1 MAEVKQIT
9 TWNGLRVEI
18 GTDPAT
24 GNTTWRDPTSGTVWA
39 TSAGSNNPAKNW
51 DASANLTAFTN
62 AYNSRPGATNQLTED
77 EFLRQF
83 AFGNTPGATDI
94 GLGNSG
100 TALGNQ
106 ARSDIINNND
116 NYDGIGDPDLYRQ
129 ILFNSG
135 IPGVTNPTTGQV
147 INSSGIAVID
157 PNIGGFFQTL
167 ENGSP
172 FDLNQNFFDQSGDI
186 GSPFTVPDSTFS
198 GDGSEFDLNQNF
210 FDQGGGG
217 GSSARSR
224 SSGGGLKY
232 PLNDPVGLDYIKI
245 DILEY
250 VPSLN
255 VNPGTGA
262 LGGSFQNAN
271 QRYRVENT
279 KGTIYLPMQPALSE
293 TTSIDWGEDRLNS
306 FMAASANALMGGM
319 KALGTFQSGEDFN
332 SKIAQVLRSLGA
344 DANEI
349 LKDQNLEKFVKAYFA
364 GTIVGSNIVGR
375 SSGMVVNPNLE
386 LLFNG
391 PRLRQF
397 IFNFKLTPREPA
409 EAQVIRDIILTLK
422 RASAPKREGGQ
433 LFLKF
438 PDIFKLEYV
447 YQGSGQHPFMHKF
460 KPCALTN
467 LSVDYTPDGSYMTY
481 KDVPSMTAYNLSLSF
496 GEIDPIYEEDQTSGM
511 GY

>member
-1 MAEVKQIT
+1 MAEIKQIT

-39 TSAGSNNPAKNW
+39 TSAGSNNPARNW

-77 EFLRQF
+77 EFLQQF
-83 AFGNTPGATDI
+83 AFGNTPGSTDI

-100 TALGNQ
+100 TALGNEVRAQ
-106 ARSDIINNND
+106 ILNSDA
-116 NYDGIGDPDLYRQ
+116 NYVGIGDAENIRLSY
-129 ILFNSG
+129 FNIG

-147 INSSGIAVID
+147 INSRGTSVAD
-157 PNIGGFFQTL
+157 PNVGGFFQTL

-186 GSPFTVPDSTFS
+186 GSPFTVPDSTFF

-210 FDQGGGG
+210 FDQGGAGG
-217 GSSARSR
+217 APA
-224 SSGGGLKY
+224 SSGGRGGLRY

-245 DILEY
+245 DILRY
-250 VPSLN
+250 APSLN
-255 VNPGTGA
+255 VDNDTGA
-262 LGGSFQNAN
+262 LSGSFQNAN
-271 QRYRVENT
+271 QRYRTQNT
-279 KGTIYLPMQPALSE
+279 TGTIYLPMQPALSE
-293 TTSIDWGEDRLNS
+293 STSIDWGEDRLNS
-306 FMAASANALMGGM
+306 LMAVSANALMGGM
-319 KALGTFQSGEDFN
+319 DALGTFESGEDFIN
-332 SKIAQVLRSLGA
+332 KIETVIKALGDDAQT
-344 DANEI
+344 I
-349 LKDQNLEKFVKAYFA
+349 LNQQGLKNFVKAYYA
-364 GTIVGSNIVGR
+364 GLIVQSNLTGR
-375 SSGMVVNPNLE
+375 STGQVINPNLE

-397 IFNFKLTPREPA
+397 NFNFKLTPREPA

-422 RASAPKREGGQ
+422 RASAPKKEGGQ

-447 YQGSGQHPFMHKF
+447 YQGGGQHPFMHKF

-496 GEIDPIYEEDQTSGM
+496 GEIEPIYEEDQTSGM

>member
-18 GTDPAT
+18 GTDPVT
-24 GNTTWRDPTSGTVWA
+24 GNTTWRDPTSGTIWA
-39 TSAGSNNPAKNW
+39 TSAGSNNPARNW

-116 NYDGIGDPDLYRQ
+116 NYDGDPESIRQ
-129 ILFNSG
+129 SRQRHVRNG
-135 IPGVTNPTTGQV
+135 IPGAIDQITGQV
-147 INSSGIAVID
+147 INSAGTPVID
-157 PNIGGFFQTL
+157 PNVGGFFQTL

-245 DILEY
+245 DIIKY
-250 VPSLN
+250 IPSLS
-255 VNPGTGA
+255 A
-262 LGGSFQNAN
+262 GGGQG
-271 QRYRVENT
+271 RYRNSQSQ
-279 KGTIYLPMQPALSE
+279 GTIFLPMQPALSE
-293 TTSIDWGEDRLNS
+293 TTSIDWGADSLNELKR
-306 FMAASANALMGGM
+306 AASDVIMGAMG
-319 KALGTFQSGEDFN
+319 ALGQSQSFEQLKQTLIDTFKRAGQDVSGY
-332 SKIAQVLRSLGA
+332 L
-344 DANEI
+344 NE
-349 LKDQNLEKFVKAYFA
+349 QNLEGFVKAYFA
-364 GTIVGSNIVGR
+364 GTILGANVQGR
-375 SSGMVVNPNLE
+375 STGQVINPNLE

-397 IFNFKLTPREPA
+397 NFNFKLTPREPA

-422 RASAPKREGGQ
+422 RASAPKKTKGK

-496 GEIDPIYEEDQTSGM
+496 GEIEPIYENDQTSGM

>member
-39 TSAGSNNPAKNW
+39 TSAGSNNPARNW

-77 EFLRQF
+77 EFLQQF
-83 AFGNTPGATDI
+83 AFGNTPGSTDI

-100 TALGNQ
+100 TALGNEVRAQ
-106 ARSDIINNND
+106 ILNNNA
-116 NYDGIGDPDLYRQ
+116 NYDGIGDAENIRLSH
-129 ILFNSG
+129 FNNG

-147 INSSGIAVID
+147 INSRGTPVVD
-157 PNIGGFFQTL
+157 PNVGGFFQTL

-186 GSPFTVPDSTFS
+186 GSPFTVPDSTFF

-210 FDQGGGG
+210 FDQGGAGG
-217 GSSARSR
+217 APA
-224 SSGGGLKY
+224 SSGGGGRLSY

-245 DILEY
+245 DIIQY
-250 VPSLN
+250 IPSLS
-255 VNPGTGA
+255 A
-262 LGGSFQNAN
+262 GGGQG
-271 QRYRVENT
+271 RYRNSQSQ
-279 KGTIYLPMQPALSE
+279 GTIFLPMQPALSE
-293 TTSIDWGEDRLNS
+293 TTSIDWGANPLNELQRT
-306 FMAASANALMGGM
+306 ASDAIMGAMG
-319 KALGTFQSGEDFN
+319 ALGQSQSLEQVYQTLIDTFKRAGQDVSGY
-332 SKIAQVLRSLGA
+332 L
-344 DANEI
+344 NE
-349 LKDQNLEKFVKAYFA
+349 QNLEGFVKAYFA
-364 GTIVGSNIVGR
+364 GTILGTNVQGR
-375 SSGMVVNPNLE
+375 KTGQVINPNLE

-397 IFNFKLTPREPA
+397 NFNFKLTPREPA

-422 RASAPKREGGQ
+422 RASAPKKTEGK

-467 LSVDYTPDGSYMTY
+467 LTVDYTPDGSYMTY

-496 GEIDPIYEEDQTSGM
+496 GEIEPIYEEDQTSGM

>member
-1 MAEVKQIT
+1 MAEIKQIT
-9 TWNGLRVEI
+9 TWNGLKVEI

-39 TSAGSNNPAKNW
+39 TSDGSNNPARNW
-51 DASANLTAFTN
+51 DVSSNLTAFTN

-77 EFLRQF
+77 EFLQQF
-83 AFGNTPGATDI
+83 AFGNTPGATGI

-100 TALGNQ
+100 TALGNEVRAQ
-106 ARSDIINNND
+106 ILNNNA
-116 NYDGIGDPDLYRQ
+116 NYDSVDDAENIRQ
-129 ILFNSG
+129 SLFNNG
-135 IPGVTNPTTGQV
+135 IPGVLNSILGQV
-147 INSSGIAVID
+147 INSSGTAVID
-157 PNIGGFFQTL
+157 PNVGGLFQTL
-167 ENGSP
+167 ENAFPVTNLIDSFDEISEFVSN
-172 FDLNQNFFDQSGDI
+172 FDLG
-186 GSPFTVPDSTFS
+186 
-198 GDGSEFDLNQNF
+198 GSEN
-210 FDQGGGG
+210 
-217 GSSARSR
+217 SSTG
-224 SSGGGLKY
+224 SGGLRY

-250 VPSLN
+250 VPSIN

-279 KGTIYLPMQPALSE
+279 TGTIYLPMQPALSE
-293 TTSIDWGEDRLNS
+293 TTSIDWGADSLNELQRT
-306 FMAASANALMGGM
+306 ASNAIMGAMGG
-319 KALGTFQSGEDFN
+319 LGQS
-332 SKIAQVLRSLGA
+332 
-344 DANEI
+344 
-349 LKDQNLEKFVKAYFA
+349 QNLEQLKQTLIDTFKRAGQDVSGFLNEQNLDGFIKAYFA
-364 GTIVGSNIVGR
+364 GKIVGANVVGR
-375 SSGMVVNPNLE
+375 STGQVINPNLE

-397 IFNFKLTPREPA
+397 NFNFKLTPREPA
-409 EAQVIRDIILTLK
+409 EAQVIRDIILRLK
-422 RASAPKREGGQ
+422 RASAPKKTNGQ

-460 KPCALTN
+460 KPCALTS

-481 KDVPSMTAYNLSLSF
+481 KDEPSMTAYNLSLSF
-496 GEIDPIYEEDQTSGM
+496 GEIEPIYENDQISGM

>member
-1 MAEVKQIT
+1 MAEIIQTT

-39 TSAGSNNPAKNW
+39 TSAGSNNPARNW
-51 DASANLTAFTN
+51 DASVNLTAFRN
-62 AYNSRPGATNQLTED
+62 AYNLRPGATKQLTED
-77 EFLRQF
+77 EFLQQF
-83 AFGNTPGATDI
+83 TFGNTPGATGI

-100 TALGNQ
+100 IALGNEV
-106 ARSDIINNND
+106 RSDILNSD
-116 NYDGIGDPDLYRQ
+116 ANYAGIGDSRIIRQ
-129 ILFNSG
+129 SHFNNG
-135 IPGVTNPTTGQV
+135 IPGVINPPTGQV
-147 INSSGIAVID
+147 NNSGGTPVLNPD
-157 PNIGGFFQTL
+157 VGGFFQTL

-172 FDLNQNFFDQSGDI
+172 FDLNQNFFDQNGDI
-186 GSPFTVPDSTFS
+186 GSPFTVPDDSFF

-210 FDQGGGG
+210 FDQSGGGG
-217 GSSARSR
+217 APA
-224 SSGGGLKY
+224 SSGGGGYLKY

-245 DILEY
+245 DIIQY
-250 VPSLN
+250 TASIPN
-255 VNPGTGA
+255 GGA
-262 LGGSFQNAN
+262 GRFRNSRSQ
-271 QRYRVENT
+271 
-279 KGTIYLPMQPALSE
+279 GTIYLPMQPALSE
-293 TTSIDWGEDRLNS
+293 TTSINWGEDTMNEFQRIG
-306 FMAASANALMGGM
+306 ANAIMGSMG
-319 KALGTFQSGEDFN
+319 ALGTYKSLDDLKAQMGKVFSEFGGDAQ
-332 SKIAQVLRSLGA
+332 KILN
-344 DANEI
+344 DPT
-349 LKDQNLEKFVKAYFA
+349 LEKFLKAYFA
-364 GTIVGSNIVGR
+364 GQILGTNVVGR
-375 SSGMVVNPNLE
+375 STGAVINPNLE

-397 IFNFKLTPREPA
+397 NFNFKLTPREPA

-422 RASAPKREGGQ
+422 RTSAPKREGGQ

-438 PDIFKLEYV
+438 PDIFKLEYI

-496 GEIDPIYEEDQTSGM
+496 GEIEPIYSDEQQTGM

>member
-39 TSAGSNNPAKNW
+39 TSAGSNNPARNW

-83 AFGNTPGATDI
+83 AFGNTPGATGI

-106 ARSDIINNND
+106 ARSDIINNNA
-116 NYDGIGDPDLYRQ
+116 NYDSIGDADRYRQ
-129 ILFNSG
+129 SHVRNR
-135 IPGVTNPTTGQV
+135 IPGAIDQTTGQV
-147 INSSGIAVID
+147 INSGGTPVAD

-210 FDQGGGG
+210 FDQGGGWG
-217 GSSARSR
+217 ILCNVVG
-224 SSGGGLKY
+224 SGGGLRY

-245 DILEY
+245 DIIQY
-250 VPSLN
+250 IPSLS
-255 VNPGTGA
+255 TG
-262 LGGSFQNAN
+262 GGQG
-271 QRYRVENT
+271 RYRNSQSQ
-279 KGTIYLPMQPALSE
+279 GTIFLPMQPALSE
-293 TTSIDWGEDRLNS
+293 TTSIDWGADTLNE
-306 FMAASANALMGGM
+306 LQRTLVDVVGG
-319 KALGTFQSGEDFN
+319 ALGAAGQSQGIKQAYQTMIDTFKRAGQDVSGY
-332 SKIAQVLRSLGA
+332 L
-344 DANEI
+344 NE
-349 LKDQNLEKFVKAYFA
+349 QNLEDFVKAYFA
-364 GTIVGSNIVGR
+364 GKIVGTNVTGR
-375 SSGMVVNPNLE
+375 STGQVINPNLE

-397 IFNFKLTPREPA
+397 KFNFKLTPREPA

-422 RASAPKREGGQ
+422 RASAPKKTEGK

-467 LSVDYTPDGSYMTY
+467 LTVDYTPDGSYMTY

-496 GEIDPIYEEDQTSGM
+496 GEIEPIYEEDQTSGM

>member
-1 MAEVKQIT
+1 MAEIKQIT

-39 TSAGSNNPAKNW
+39 TSDGTNNPARNW

-77 EFLRQF
+77 EFIRQF
-83 AFGNTPGATDI
+83 AFGNTPGATGI

-100 TALGNQ
+100 IALGNE
-106 ARSDIINNND
+106 ARSQILNSNA
-116 NYDGIGDPDLYRQ
+116 NYDGIGDAGNIRQ
-129 ILFNSG
+129 SHFNSG

-147 INSSGIAVID
+147 INSNGTPVLD
-157 PNIGGFFQTL
+157 PNVGGFFQTL

-172 FDLNQNFFDQSGDI
+172 FDFSQNFFDQNGDI
-186 GSPFTVPDSTFS
+186 GSPFTVPDDSFF

-210 FDQGGGG
+210 FNQGGGG
-217 GSSARSR
+217 GAPA
-224 SSGGGLKY
+224 SSGGGGGLRY

-245 DILEY
+245 DIIQY
-250 VPSLN
+250 TPSIPN
-255 VNPGTGA
+255 GGA
-262 LGGSFQNAN
+262 GRFQGAAS
-271 QRYRVENT
+271 T
-279 KGTIYLPMQPALSE
+279 GTIFLPMQPALSE
-293 TTSIDWGEDRLNS
+293 TTSIDWGADSLNELQKS
-306 FMAASANALMGGM
+306 ASDVITGLMGAAGQSPSLKQAVQTTIDTFK
-319 KALGTFQSGEDFN
+319 KAGQDISGF
-332 SKIAQVLRSLGA
+332 L
-344 DANEI
+344 NE
-349 LKDQNLEKFVKAYFA
+349 QNLENFVKAYFA
-364 GTIVGSNIVGR
+364 GKIVGTNITGR
-375 SSGMVVNPNLE
+375 STGQVINPNLE
-386 LLFNG
+386 LLYNG

-397 IFNFKLTPREPA
+397 NFNFKLTPREPA

-496 GEIDPIYEEDQTSGM
+496 GEIEPIYSDEQQTGM

>member
-39 TSAGSNNPAKNW
+39 TSAGSNNPARNW

-100 TALGNQ
+100 TALGNKVRAQ
-106 ARSDIINNND
+106 ILNND
-116 NYDGIGDPDLYRQ
+116 ANYDGDAENKRQ
-129 ILFNSG
+129 SHFNSG

-147 INSSGIAVID
+147 INSGGTPVAD
-157 PNIGGFFQTL
+157 PNIGGLFQTL

-186 GSPFTVPDSTFS
+186 GSPFTVPDSTFF

-210 FDQGGGG
+210 FDQGGAGG
-217 GSSARSR
+217 APA
-224 SSGGGLKY
+224 SSGGGGRLSY

-245 DILEY
+245 DIIQY
-250 VPSLN
+250 IPSLS
-255 VNPGTGA
+255 TG
-262 LGGSFQNAN
+262 GGQG
-271 QRYRVENT
+271 RYRNSQSQ
-279 KGTIYLPMQPALSE
+279 GTIFLPMQPALSE
-293 TTSIDWGEDRLNS
+293 TTSIDWGADTLNE
-306 FMAASANALMGGM
+306 LQRTLVDVVGG
-319 KALGTFQSGEDFN
+319 ALGAAGQSQGIKQAYQTMIDTFKRAGQDVSGY
-332 SKIAQVLRSLGA
+332 L
-344 DANEI
+344 NE
-349 LKDQNLEKFVKAYFA
+349 QNLEDFVKAYFA
-364 GTIVGSNIVGR
+364 GKIVGTNVTGR
-375 SSGMVVNPNLE
+375 STGQVINPNLE

-397 IFNFKLTPREPA
+397 KFNFKLTPREPA

-422 RASAPKREGGQ
+422 RASAPKKTEGK

-467 LSVDYTPDGSYMTY
+467 LTVDYTPDGSYMTY

-496 GEIDPIYEEDQTSGM
+496 GEIEPIYENDQTSGM

>member
-24 GNTTWRDPTSGTVWA
+24 GNTTWRDPTSGTIWA

-51 DASANLTAFTN
+51 EFPNQTEFVN
-62 AYNSRPGATNQLTED
+62 AYNSRPGATNQLTPL
-77 EFLRQF
+77 EFSQQF
-83 AFGNTPGATDI
+83 LFGNTPGSTGF

-100 TALGNQ
+100 TALGNEVRAQ
-106 ARSDIINNND
+106 ILNSDA
-116 NYDGIGDPDLYRQ
+116 NYDGIGDAENIRQ
-129 ILFNSG
+129 SHFNSG

-147 INSSGIAVID
+147 INSGGTSVAD
-157 PNIGGFFQTL
+157 PNIGGLFQTL

-186 GSPFTVPDSTFS
+186 GSPFTVPDSTFF

-224 SSGGGLKY
+224 SSGGGLRY

-255 VNPGTGA
+255 VNPETGA

-319 KALGTFQSGEDFN
+319 EALGTFQSREDFET
-332 SKIAQVLRSLGA
+332 KIGKVLSSLGA
-344 DANEI
+344 DATKM
-349 LKDQNLEKFVKAYFA
+349 LKDQNLEMFVKAYFA
-364 GTIVGSNIVGR
+364 GKIVGSNIVGR
-375 SSGMVVNPNLE
+375 STGMVVNPNLE

-438 PDIFKLEYV
+438 PDIFKLEYI

-467 LSVDYTPDGSYMTY
+467 LTVDYTPDGSYMTY

-496 GEIDPIYEEDQTSGM
+496 GEIEPIYEEDQTSGM

>member
-24 GNTTWRDPTSGTVWA
+24 GNTTWRDPTSGTIWA

-51 DASANLTAFTN
+51 EFPNETEFVN
-62 AYNSRPGATNQLTED
+62 AYNSRPGATNQLTPL
-77 EFLRQF
+77 EFSQQF
-83 AFGNTPGATDI
+83 LFGNTPGATGI

-100 TALGNQ
+100 TALGNEVRAQ
-106 ARSDIINNND
+106 ILNSDA
-116 NYDGIGDPDLYRQ
+116 NYDGIGDAENIRQ
-129 ILFNSG
+129 SHFNSG

-147 INSSGIAVID
+147 INSGGTSVAD
-157 PNIGGFFQTL
+157 PNIGGLFQTL

-186 GSPFTVPDSTFS
+186 GSPFTVPDSTFF

-210 FDQGGGG
+210 FDQGGAGG
-217 GSSARSR
+217 APA
-224 SSGGGLKY
+224 SSGGGGRLSY

-245 DILEY
+245 DIIKY
-250 VPSLN
+250 IPSLS
-255 VNPGTGA
+255 A
-262 LGGSFQNAN
+262 GGGQG
-271 QRYRVENT
+271 RYRNSQSQ
-279 KGTIYLPMQPALSE
+279 GTIFLPMQPALSE
-293 TTSIDWGEDRLNS
+293 TTSIDWGGDTLNE
-306 FMAASANALMGGM
+306 LQRTLVDVVGG
-319 KALGTFQSGEDFN
+319 ALGAAGQSQGIKQAYQTMIDTFKRAGQDVSGY
-332 SKIAQVLRSLGA
+332 L
-344 DANEI
+344 NE
-349 LKDQNLEKFVKAYFA
+349 QNLEDFVKAYFA
-364 GTIVGSNIVGR
+364 GKIVGTNVTGR
-375 SSGMVVNPNLE
+375 KTGQVINPNLE

-397 IFNFKLTPREPA
+397 KFNFKLTPREPA

-422 RASAPKREGGQ
+422 RASAPKKTEGK

-438 PDIFKLEYV
+438 PDIFKLEYI

-496 GEIDPIYEEDQTSGM
+496 GEIEPIYEEDQTSGM

>member
-1 MAEVKQIT
+1 MAEIKQIT

-39 TSAGSNNPAKNW
+39 TSAGSNNPAGNW
-51 DASANLTAFTN
+51 QFPNETEFVN
-62 AYNSRPGATNQLTED
+62 AYNSRPGATNQLTEL
-77 EFLRQF
+77 EFSQQF
-83 AFGNTPGATDI
+83 IFGNTPGATGI

-100 TALGNQ
+100 IALGNE
-106 ARSDIINNND
+106 ARSQILNSNA
-116 NYDGIGDPDLYRQ
+116 NYDGIGDAENIRQ
-129 ILFNSG
+129 SHFNSG
-135 IPGVTNPTTGQV
+135 IPGVTDPTTGQV
-147 INSSGIAVID
+147 INSSGISVVD
-157 PNIGGFFQTL
+157 PNVGGFFQTS

-172 FDLNQNFFDQSGDI
+172 FDFSQNFFDQNGDI
-186 GSPFTVPDSTFS
+186 GSPFTVPDDSFF

-217 GSSARSR
+217 GAPA
-224 SSGGGLKY
+224 SSGGGGGLRY

-245 DILEY
+245 DIIQY
-250 VPSLN
+250 TPSIPN
-255 VNPGTGA
+255 GGA
-262 LGGSFQNAN
+262 GRFQGASS
-271 QRYRVENT
+271 T
-279 KGTIYLPMQPALSE
+279 GTIFLPMQPALSE
-293 TTSIDWGEDRLNS
+293 TTSINWGDDSLNELQI
-306 FMAASANALMGGM
+306 AASNAIMGSMTAIGQGQDLQQI
-319 KALGTFQSGEDFN
+319 KQTLIDTFKRAGQDISGF
-332 SKIAQVLRSLGA
+332 L
-344 DANEI
+344 NE
-349 LKDQNLEKFVKAYFA
+349 QNLENFVKAYFA
-364 GTIVGSNIVGR
+364 GKIVGTNITGR
-375 SSGMVVNPNLE
+375 STGQVINPNLE

-397 IFNFKLTPREPA
+397 NFNFKLTPREPA
-409 EAQVIRDIILTLK
+409 EAQRIRDIILTLK

-438 PDIFKLEYV
+438 PDIFKLEYI
-447 YQGSGQHPFMHKF
+447 YQGGGQHPFMHKF

-496 GEIDPIYEEDQTSGM
+496 GEIEPIYSDEQQTGM